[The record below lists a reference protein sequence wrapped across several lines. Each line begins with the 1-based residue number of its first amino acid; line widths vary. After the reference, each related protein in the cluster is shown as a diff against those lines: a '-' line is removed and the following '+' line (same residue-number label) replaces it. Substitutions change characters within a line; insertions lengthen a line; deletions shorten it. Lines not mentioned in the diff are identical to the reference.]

1 MLYHGKSLVPGR
13 NTVVRNAK
21 LYRMNRWMEDCG
33 KNTLLYKKNVLQG
46 WNTVERIQYF

>member
-33 KNTLLYKKNVLQG
+33 KNTLLYKKI
-46 WNTVERIQYF
+46 NTQYEVTEWLGKT